1 MTTDSTFS
9 RLQQK
14 LTPAGQQHLL
24 QFWDELTAAE
34 QARLAEQIDAL
45 DLNELGRLKG
55 QFSAANADQ
64 TQAAN
69 AHRAHW
75 AALAAKADSPPAMR
89 LDGSGVP
96 FTKQAAIERGEALL
110 RGGQV
115 GMILVAG
122 GLGTR
127 LGFDEPKGMF
137 PIGPLSQRPLFQ
149 VLIENLLAAR
159 ERYQAKIPLY
169 VMTSPATDQKTRE
182 FLAAHDNFGL
192 PAEDLHYF
200 RQATMWV
207 VDDSWQRILLASK
220 SELAL
225 GPDGHGG
232 MLRAFE
238 RSGALADC
246 QRRGITQLFYGQI
259 DNPLLQVCDPLL
271 IGSHALAQAEM
282 TTQVVRKR
290 HPLERVGNLVAVD
303 KQVLMIEYSDLPDE
317 FAKQTLPDGSLKF
330 WAGNLAVHVLDV
342 AFLRR
347 SAAAD
352 DALPF
357 HIAHKKTP
365 YVDPRGNRIEPAG
378 PNAFRFERFIF
389 DLLNSAKNSLVV
401 EVDPAEA
408 FAPVKNSDREA
419 TDNAPLARQAIIAQ
433 HRRWLREAGVAVA
446 DDVPVE
452 INPRFAGT
460 PAEVKSRFRAG
471 TAITGP
477 TYFAADGTPQVVSGS
492 R

>member
-1 MTTDSTFS
+1 MTTDTTLT
-9 RLQQK
+9 RLQSK
-14 LTPAGQQHLL
+14 LTPANQTHLV
-24 QFWDELTAAE
+24 QFWSELNE
-34 QARLAEQIDAL
+34 SERARLAAQIDAL
-45 DLNELGRLKG
+45 DLDLLDRLKA
-55 QFSAANADQ
+55 QFAAANADQ
-64 TQAAN
+64 AQAAS
-69 AHRAHW
+69 AHKAHW
-75 AALAAKADSPPAMR
+75 ADLAARADSPPAMR

-96 FTKQAAIERGEALL
+96 FSKAEAIARGEELL
-110 RGGQV
+110 RSAQV

-137 PIGPLSQRPLFQ
+137 PIGPLSQRPLFR
-149 VLIENLLAAR
+149 VLIEQLLAAR
-159 ERYQAKIPLY
+159 KRFGVAIPLY
-169 VMTSPATDQKTRE
+169 IMTSPATDQKTRE
-182 FLAAHDNFGL
+182 FLAANNNFGL

-200 RQATMWV
+200 CQATMWV

-232 MLRAFE
+232 MLRALE
-238 RSGALADC
+238 KSGALADC

-290 HPLERVGNLVAVD
+290 HPLERVGNLVAVGS
-303 KQVLMIEYSDLPDE
+303 QVLMIEYSDLPE
-317 FAKQTLPDGSLKF
+317 EYARQTLPDGSLKF

-342 AFLRR
+342 AFLKRCAE
-347 SAAAD
+347 SE

-357 HIAHKKTP
+357 HLAHKKTP
-365 YVDPRGNRIEPAG
+365 YIDANGQRVEPTA

-389 DLLNSAKNSLVV
+389 DLLNSARNSLVV

-408 FAPVKNSDREA
+408 FAPVKNSDQEA
-419 TDNAPLARQAIIAQ
+419 TDNAPLARQAIMAL
-433 HRRWLREAGVAVA
+433 HRRWLREAGVTSA
-446 DDVPVE
+446 DETKVE
-452 INPRFAGT
+452 INPLFAGT
-460 PAEVKSRFRAG
+460 AEEVKARVKSG
-471 TAITGP
+471 TTIDRP
-477 TYFAADGTPQVVSGS
+477 TYFDPAGPQVVAV
-492 R
+492 RK